1 MWLACSAA
9 AATATACFST
19 CSCPVALDRGD
30 VPAPFD
36 IPRFMNLSLCR
47 LCTNGLHAVV
57 LPSLLHS
64 HFPPNYPTFYHFIS
78 ISLQFILFT
87 SGASRSNVFQTSAG
101 WIGIRPAHDAATSR
115 LHGGVNQRVIMLNTL
130 RRHSSSPPS
139 ATLLHPLVPMR
150 TNGRSPTSTA
160 CSLSQFHMF
169 QSPLSTP
176 PSLSS
181 VVLTVP

>member
-1 MWLACSAA
+1 MVGVPRRRLLPLPACCPAA
-9 AATATACFST
+9 SG
-19 CSCPVALDRGD
+19 RGD
-30 VPAPFD
+30 VPASFH
-36 IPRFMNLSLCR
+36 IPHFMNLSFWR
-47 LCTNGLHAVV
+47 RYTKGLHAVV
-57 LPSLLHS
+57 VPSLLHS
-64 HFPPNYPTFYHFIS
+64 HFPPNYPSCCHFIS
-78 ISLQFILFT
+78 SSLQFILFA

-101 WIGIRPAHDAATSR
+101 CLRICPLTMLSLAACM
-115 LHGGVNQRVIMLNTL
+115 QRAIMLDSPL
-130 RRHSSSPPS
+130 RHSSSLPS

-160 CSLSQFHMF
+160 CSLSLF